1 MSKNKLYIT
10 LSVLLFSASSYAD
23 NIINISGSGRNGV
36 SVNTSA
42 ATNGLIDLYQIQNN
56 SVGQENNITVSQIGH
71 NDTIRIGQGAVY
83 GQFSG
88 QWTELSP
95 VSLNVATV
103 NQSGADGLVAI
114 ISQNSVLA
122 STVQAT
128 QAASVAYTLKVN
140 QSGVGQ
146 HKAIIATT
154 AGYNG
159 SGVEINQSGT
169 SNTAIISDMSGG
181 NALITQSTTGDSVNL
196 SGQTTGSIS
205 VTQSGVSNSSVSVAN
220 FGSTTPLIISQ

>member
-88 QWTELSP
+88 QWTELAP

-103 NQSGADGLVAI
+103 NQSGVDGLVAI
-114 ISQNSVLA
+114 VSQNGALA

-140 QSGVGQ
+140 QSGGGLHSANIQ
-146 HKAIIATT
+146 TT

-159 SGVEINQSGT
+159 SGVDINQSGI
-169 SNTAIISDMSGG
+169 NNNAIISGMSGG
-181 NALITQSTTGDSVNL
+181 SAFINQSTTGGSVNL
-196 SGQTTGSIS
+196 SGQTASSIS
-205 VTQSGVSNSSVSVAN
+205 VTQSVSNSAVSVAN
-220 FGSTTPLIISQ
+220 FGSSTPLIISQ